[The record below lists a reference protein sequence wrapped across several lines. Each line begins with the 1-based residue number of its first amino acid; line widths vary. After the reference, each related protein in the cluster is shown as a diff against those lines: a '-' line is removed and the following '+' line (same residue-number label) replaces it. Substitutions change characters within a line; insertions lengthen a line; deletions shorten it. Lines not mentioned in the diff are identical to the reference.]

1 MIKTIITLAFI
12 ALLAYGGWEAW
23 QMWQKYDSSNDQT
36 RQEEAAVKCI
46 DPAQLAGMPQAWED
60 SYQKAND
67 AAKAGDLTALRAWL
81 KIYGQRV
88 DDPRRAWIELDYM
101 VMISKENPQEAKKI
115 YESVKERTPQDSP
128 IYPRVKLLEKTYE

>member
-1 MIKTIITLAFI
+1 MIKSIITLAFI
-12 ALLAYGGWEAW
+12 GLLAYGGWEAW

-46 DPAQLAGMPQAWED
+46 DPTQLAGMPQAWED

-81 KIYGQRV
+81 KMYGQHV
-88 DDPRRAWIELDYM
+88 NDPRRAWIELDYM
-101 VMISKENPQEAKKI
+101 VMISKEDPQEAKLI
-115 YESVKERTPQDSP
+115 YESVRDRTPQNSP
-128 IYPRVKLLEKTYE
+128 VYPRIKLLEKTYE